1 MKILLRAVVG
11 ALACCALA
19 GAATSQRDTR
29 TLAVQGRS
37 NETPS
42 IAATGR
48 FVAVAW
54 SARAASGATDV
65 YAASSRDAGLTFS
78 APVRVND
85 AAAPA
90 SVSGEQPPRVALVT
104 RAAGDPSTVVVWTTK
119 SSSGTQLVTARSDDG
134 AKTFARSQV
143 LPGADA
149 SGNRGWESIITTRD
163 GQVAAVWLD

>member
-1 MKILLRAVVG
+1 
-11 ALACCALA
+11 
-19 GAATSQRDTR
+19 
-29 TLAVQGRS
+29 
-37 NETPS
+37 
-42 IAATGR
+42 
-48 FVAVAW
+48 
-54 SARAASGATDV
+54 
-65 YAASSRDAGLTFS
+65 GLTFS

-134 AKTFARSQV
+134 AKPFARSQV

-163 GQVAAVWLD
+163 GQVAAVWLDHRELAAGTGPAMPMNHDHAHPQEADGASKAQLSKLYFSTVGGGKALVVTGGVCYCCKTGIAAGA